1 MHDLSHPASVE
12 MSSSPEDSNAIS
24 LSVLPVKP
32 RSSKAALRE
41 KKTSLPWFTKP
52 TFIALVLVVAALT
65 VGWGAY
71 SVVTQQSAE
80 PDEAELA
87 DLDDFDLESP
97 SLGAGEPTD
106 DRPLSRPG
114 DSLLRQHPTIPLA
127 EHAPQLPAQTSA
139 SSVEL
144 SPLSSL
150 PSFQSARYERD
161 PAGRNSIPAVNSG
174 AWLSG
179 TIEVTEEAP
188 SRLALPARISQT
200 EVDGPAIR

>member
-1 MHDLSHPASVE
+1 M
-12 MSSSPEDSNAIS
+12 
-24 LSVLPVKP
+24 
-32 RSSKAALRE
+32 
-41 KKTSLPWFTKP
+41 PWFTKP

-65 VGWGAY
+65 AGWGAY

-97 SLGAGEPTD
+97 SLGQSESTD
-106 DRPLSRPG
+106 ELPPSQSDDSLSRLRPAT
-114 DSLLRQHPTIPLA
+114 SLV
-127 EHAPQLPAQTSA
+127 EHAPQLPSPASA
-139 SSVEL
+139 NSFEPPL
-144 SPLSSL
+144 LSSL

-161 PAGRNSIPAVNSG
+161 PAGRSSIPAANSG

-179 TIEVTEEAP
+179 TIEVAEEAP